1 MNANTLTVYD
11 QFHDPQS
18 GVQLLGTAIA
28 RSQMFGCESE
38 HQGVV
43 LAMECFA
50 RRIPPLMLQEK
61 YHLIKGKLS
70 MKAEAMLAEFNERG
84 GKHRIIERSGNRAAI
99 EVTLD
104 GKTDTFSLTWEEA
117 QQEPFV
123 YNGKESEIIKAIAKG
138 DKSKL
143 ELKPKYAT
151 PRSRTQML
159 WARVVSDAIG
169 AVMPSVRRG
178 SYSPEE
184 LEDVAE
190 TNEAES
196 KPARSNGKPKA
207 AAATTA
213 TVQPATATAQ
223 QPGEV
228 IDGEFTVKEP
238 PKAEEPTGLASREQ
252 CRKITELFCRLQLS
266 SEAIDKIL
274 AKRGVKA
281 TQSLK
286 AEQAEEI
293 IANLR
298 KKVEQAEAAAD
309 AATNYIAGQSRSN
322 PSDEV
327 ITPATPCSEQ
337 QINAI
342 KAALAEMKQIAPN
355 CVKDVAAKLQQ
366 SGKERLSDLSSR
378 DADLLLGDI
387 GRRNLDAFFDRSL
400 ETWQPVEQPSES
412 VVDNHDDHIDMNQPS
427 ETADADVPFDVPT
440 ESSQPA

>member
-11 QFHDPQS
+11 QFQDPQS

-43 LAMECFA
+43 LSMECFA
-50 RRIPPLMLQEK
+50 RRMPPLTLQER

-70 MKAEAMLAEFNERG
+70 MKSDAMLAGFNREG
-84 GKHRIIERSGNRAAI
+84 GKHRILSRTPELASIEL
-99 EVTLD
+99 TLD
-104 GKTDTFSLTWEEA
+104 GNSNVFSLSWDEA
-117 QQEPFV
+117 QGEPFA
-123 YNGKESEIIKAIAKG
+123 YEGKESDIVAKLCAG
-138 DKSKL
+138 KRA
-143 ELKPKYAT
+143 ELKLKAKYST
-151 PRSRTQML
+151 PRARMQML
-159 WARVVSDAIG
+159 WARVVSDG
-169 AVMPSVRRG
+169 VRAVMPGVNAG
-178 SYSPEE
+178 HYTPEE
-184 LEDVAE
+184 LEDVADFG
-190 TNEAES
+190 EAEQR
-196 KPARSNGKPKA
+196 PARNGRATKPT
-207 AAATTA
+207 ATT
-213 TVQPATATAQ
+213 TVQPAASK

-228 IDGEFTVKEP
+228 IDGEFSVVRESSKSDEP
-238 PKAEEPTGLASREQ
+238 NGLASREQ
-252 CRKITELFCRLQLS
+252 CREITNLFCKLQLS
-266 SEAIDKIL
+266 TEAIDKIL

-293 IANLR
+293 ITNLR

-309 AATNYIAGQSRSN
+309 AATNYIDGQSRSN
-322 PSDEV
+322 PADEV
-327 ITPATPCSEQ
+327 IAPATPCSEQ

-387 GRRNLDAFFDRSL
+387 GRRNLDAFFNRSL
-400 ETWQPVEQPSES
+400 ETWQPVEQPSEP
-412 VVDNHDDHIDMNQPS
+412 VADNHDDHIDMNQPS